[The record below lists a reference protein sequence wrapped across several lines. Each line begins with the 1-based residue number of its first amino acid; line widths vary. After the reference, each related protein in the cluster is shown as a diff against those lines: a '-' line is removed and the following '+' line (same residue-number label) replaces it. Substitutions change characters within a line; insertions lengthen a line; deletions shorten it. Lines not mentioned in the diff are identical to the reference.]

1 MFALVKPIS
10 VVVTERQL
18 EWLDH
23 RRNQGALSRSAALRI
38 ALDHLIE
45 QEQAQA
51 AIARPSDGH

>member
-51 AIARPSDGH
+51 AITRPTDGH

>member
-38 ALDHLIE
+38 ALDRLIE
-45 QEQAQA
+45 QEQSQSAMA
-51 AIARPSDGH
+51 ESPDGR

>member
-51 AIARPSDGH
+51 TIARPSDGH

>member
-38 ALDHLIE
+38 ALDLLIE

-51 AIARPSDGH
+51 TIARPSDGH